1 MKKKEK
7 ELSSFEKLLL
17 GLEQPELPVVKSPL
31 RKGSR
36 CPQCGEGKLDY
47 NGLLQLECPACGFV
61 NGEAGGC
68 T

>member
-1 MKKKEK
+1 MKKKKDLSNIEK
-7 ELSSFEKLLL
+7 ILL
-17 GLEQPELPVVKSPL
+17 GIVEPKLPETDAPL
-31 RKGSR
+31 RRGAA
-36 CPQCGEGKLDY
+36 CPQCGVGTLDY